1 MIRKDSALV
10 VSDCEDESKTIMGD
24 QDEVQGE
31 DLPPDI
37 KDWSK
42 QHVREWVLKVDGVD
56 DSVAEILF
64 QEDINGPSLLLIDST
79 DLKTMGVTFGP
90 AKLISH
96 ARDEVVKLQKEEST
110 SSTNFPGGPCKP
122 YPFHRYHH
130 AHRYRQDS
138 ILDVT
143 ESGALDFIE
152 PCHEFKGFY
161 NTPEKSKMSKFT
173 YEVLRFASAC
183 MNSRTNGTI
192 HFGIGDKPDFK
203 HGQVLGVVVGDKE
216 AYVEGLKNAIDRCFE
231 SKYKQIA
238 HICIK
243 PPRFVGVL
251 NNNCTSSDKCVIEVD
266 IVPESKICVDNFFQT
281 TLKELTRTQENMDT
295 NNAKKEGI
303 ETVTTETNSKQLYI
317 RDGGSSKNIRPKNQT
332 PKSNKDWS
340 DQFKDR
346 VSQLSELR
354 KKAEEKHLDVIKSS
368 TQGSRLSHMIT
379 GGSPSL
385 DKSHF
390 ERYVIVT
397 NKSHPI
403 QLESLEFL
411 VELNPTAVLDFDP
424 ESAKQ
429 GLQRHFEQQSTVN
442 VHLPVKFKITEGVE
456 DIANK
461 LKLTRDTSWVFCNG
475 GIENENPSDIDQW
488 LKEKGASVRDVV
500 SFLCRKDVL
509 PNQRFLVI
517 FLLLSTVSEKMDP
530 LVEAFMTFYQE
541 LKGTEQ
547 ILCLCENENAFS
559 SWKDLIEVRCGIS
572 ISDRCIYE
580 LSFPEVNGTV
590 LSLWSKNRTSRRF
603 LPCGGESKVP
613 LDKKVERS
621 LDTLE
626 VLCVNQCEGG
636 NEDKLLKEENFYKG
650 GKVSWWNFFF
660 SEEPGSTPFIKRD
673 KFDFIVNTVIPD
685 LCSLTKACVL
695 FHLMHVAGC
704 GGTTLGMHTLWA
716 LRAQFR
722 CAVLKN
728 SKADFAKVADQVV
741 KLLVIDNEE
750 QRPRLPVLLM
760 IDDFDDK
767 EKVFDLQQLIEKE
780 CAKKNIQSKTAQVIL
795 LNCMRSESPE
805 PIPQTADSVFIG
817 NNLSDKEQRLFENK
831 LAEIEKTHKNA
842 ETFYGFM
849 IMKTNFKPEYVEGVA
864 RNTLKSFS
872 MNQKHAQLLAVLVL
886 LNVYCKGS
894 SLSISLCEEFLDL
907 QPKPIC
913 GSVKVEDG
921 FGKFSPLIARSVVED
936 KLVFEA
942 VKIIHSSIAVH
953 CLQEL
958 TKTHNVSKA
967 DITDFLLTTQ
977 RLYESTQGRDKLL
990 QDVRHIL
997 VKRYHSVEEVSQF
1010 SPLIQQIANE
1020 TPGQEE
1026 IVLQNASKIFPKDAI
1041 VSQLLARYYYLK
1053 KKDFLEARFWALGA
1067 RELSKNSSYIADT
1080 AAQVIK
1086 HEMMNAISNNTKEPL
1101 SPDELNNFLKMA
1113 QAAIEAFKETQNLAK
1128 KESIQRLNIDGD
1140 NSSFN
1145 VTGSLGE
1152 IQVGVLII
1160 EVLEKTPIFSFDNV
1174 RHAILSEVLSGR
1186 LELQNVEGN
1195 DKRANKHRSYYIT
1208 LREFEDVLY
1217 ILKYRMKKNFD
1228 LLENFY
1234 VNLGTRFG
1242 MKDSREQRIH
1252 NELSRCFNQYA
1263 KLFCKP
1269 ESAALLK
1276 KKNMSIQLKLHID
1289 RLFLEGQKADVSS
1302 GILSCLSNNI
1312 RPDLIE
1318 NIATRYKFVC
1328 EHNPT
1333 VRERIN
1339 FVYVN
1344 VVLSCVKLES
1354 QHIQPYH
1361 TLISQ
1366 LCQILREQ
1374 IPLSD
1379 NLPLYFITVVL
1390 LWPHQNL
1397 RLPECES
1404 LGRYISLMK
1413 TAYHSEMKE
1422 VMNGKRP
1429 VLHFFLGKKK
1439 GYERLVNIG
1448 EIKKCIMVGQDQ
1460 FATVWENGKIW
1471 KEKKVEELLCRVTGK
1486 VKGDFILAYTCIP
1499 NLMVEVPPLFKS
1511 ELRGHAQGSRV
1522 SFFIGFSLKGPV
1534 AVDINSTTTA
1544 A

>member
-1 MIRKDSALV
+1 
-10 VSDCEDESKTIMGD
+10 MGD
-24 QDEVQGE
+24 QDDVQGE

-42 QHVREWVLKVDGVD
+42 QHVREWILKVKGVD
-56 DSVAEILF
+56 DSVAEILYK
-64 QEDINGPSLLLIDST
+64 EDINGPSLLLIDST

-90 AKLISH
+90 AKLIIR
-96 ARDEVVKLQKEEST
+96 AIDEVVKLQKEGST

-122 YPFHRYHH
+122 YPFHSYHH

-161 NTPEKSKMSKFT
+161 NTPDESKMSKFT

-216 AYVEGLKNAIDRCFE
+216 AYVKGLKKATDRCFE
-231 SKYKQIA
+231 SKYKHIA
-238 HICIK
+238 HTCIK

-251 NNNCTSSDKCVIEVD
+251 NNNWTSSDKCVIEVD
-266 IVPESKICVDNFFQT
+266 IVPESKICENNFFQI

-303 ETVTTETNSKQLYI
+303 ETVTTETNSLRLYI
-317 RDGGSSKNIRPKNQT
+317 RDGGSCKNIRPKNQT
-332 PKSNKDWS
+332 PKSKKDWS

-390 ERYVIVT
+390 QRYVIVT

-429 GLQRHFEQQSTVN
+429 GLQQYFEQQSTVN
-442 VHLPVKFKITEGVE
+442 LHLPVKYKITEGVE
-456 DIANK
+456 DIASK

-475 GIENENPSDIDQW
+475 GIENESPSDIDQW
-488 LKEKGASVRDVV
+488 LKEKGESVRDVV

-530 LVEAFMTFYQE
+530 LVEAFMTFYQG

-559 SWKDLIEVRCGIS
+559 SWKDLIEVRCGIN

-704 GGTTLGMHTLWA
+704 GGTTLAMHTLWA
-716 LRAQFR
+716 LRERFR

-728 SKADFAKVADQVV
+728 SKADFAEVADQVV
-741 KLLVIDNEE
+741 KLLMIDNKE

-760 IDDFDDK
+760 IDDFDDMD
-767 EKVFDLQQLIEKE
+767 KVFDLRQLIEKE
-780 CAKKNIQSKTAQVIL
+780 CAKKNIQSKAAQVIL

-805 PIPQTADSVFIG
+805 PIPQTEDWVFIG
-817 NNLSDKEQRLFENK
+817 NNLSDKEQRLFVNK
-831 LAEIEKTHKNA
+831 LAEIEKTHRNA

-849 IMKTNFKPEYVEGVA
+849 IMKTNFKPEYVKGVA

-886 LNVYCKGS
+886 LDVYCKGS

-921 FGKFSPLIARSVVED
+921 FGKFSPLIARTVVED
-936 KLVFEA
+936 KMVFEA
-942 VKIIHSSIAVH
+942 VKIFHSSIAVH
-953 CLQEL
+953 CLEEL
-958 TKTHNVSKA
+958 IKTHNVSKA

-977 RLYESTQGRDKLL
+977 KLYESTQGKDKLL

-997 VKRYHSVEEVSQF
+997 VKRYSVEEVSQF

-1026 IVLQNASKIFPKDAI
+1026 IVLRNASKIFPKDAI

-1053 KKDFLEARFWALGA
+1053 KKDFLEARVWALGA
-1067 RELSKNSSYIADT
+1067 RDLFKNSSYIADT

-1086 HEMMNAISNNTKEPL
+1086 HEMMNAISNYKEEPL
-1101 SPDELNNFLKMA
+1101 SPDKLKSFLKMA

-1128 KESIQRLNIDGD
+1128 KESIQRLNIKKD
-1140 NSSFN
+1140 NRPFN
-1145 VTGSLGE
+1145 VSGCLGE
-1152 IQVGVLII
+1152 IQVGVLVI
-1160 EVLEKTPIFSFDNV
+1160 EVLEKTPIFSFHNF
-1174 RHAILSEVLSGR
+1174 RHDILSEVLSGR
-1186 LELQNVEGN
+1186 LKLKDVEER
-1195 DKRANKHRSYYIT
+1195 DQKQERHWRYYSV

-1217 ILKYRMKKNFD
+1217 NLKYRMKANLNLFENVYVNFD
-1228 LLENFY
+1228 
-1234 VNLGTRFG
+1234 TRFG
-1242 MKDSREQRIH
+1242 MKDSREQRTRA
-1252 NELSRCFNQYA
+1252 ELSKCFEKYA
-1263 KLFCKP
+1263 KLFCKT
-1269 ESAALLK
+1269 EAAALWK
-1276 KKNMSIQLKLHID
+1276 EKNVPLWLKLHQA
-1289 RLFLEGQKADVSS
+1289 RQSLEMLKADNFS
-1302 GILSCLSNNI
+1302 GILSCLSNESS
-1312 RPDLIE
+1312 PAVE
-1318 NIATRYKFVC
+1318 NIAKLCRFVC

-1333 VRERIN
+1333 VTERIN

-1344 VVLSCVKLES
+1344 VVLSCVKLGS
-1354 QHIQPYH
+1354 QHIQPYQI
-1361 TLISQ
+1361 LISH

-1390 LWPHQNL
+1390 LWPHKNL
-1397 RLPECES
+1397 HFQECAG
-1404 LGRYISLMK
+1404 LGKYISLMK
-1413 TAYHSEMKE
+1413 IAYHSVMRE

-1429 VLHFFLGKKK
+1429 VLHFFLGKKQ
-1439 GYERLVNIG
+1439 GYQQLVHFG
-1448 EIKKCIMVGQDQ
+1448 EIKRCIMVRQDQ
-1460 FATVWENGKIW
+1460 FASVWENGKIW
-1471 KEKKVEELLCRVTGK
+1471 KEKKVKELLLRVTGK
-1486 VKGDFILAYTCIP
+1486 VKGDLILAYTCIP
-1499 NLMVEVPPLFKS
+1499 NLTVEVSPVFRS
-1511 ELRGHAQGSRV
+1511 ELRGRAQGTRV
-1522 SFFIGFSLKGPV
+1522 SFFIGFSMDGPL
-1534 AVDINSTTTA
+1534 ALDIN
-1544 A
+1544 